1 MLYQHHLHQY
11 QQKHHRYL
19 YPPHRHRHPHP
30 PHQTIISLKS
40 DKILQKK
47 LVRKLFEKTKT
58 NADAH
63 NKLKSM
69 MKEMQRDRANGTIRN
84 VPRELII
91 RAETIVGKELLKV
104 ALDAAEQEVHI
115 QP

>member
-1 MLYQHHLHQY
+1 
-11 QQKHHRYL
+11 
-19 YPPHRHRHPHP
+19 
-30 PHQTIISLKS
+30 
-40 DKILQKK
+40 
-47 LVRKLFEKTKT
+47 
-58 NADAH
+58 
-63 NKLKSM
+63 M